1 VGSRDCHGL
10 SRDRGLALRPWCHYS
25 IASIFCHTGWQL
37 PCSTHLH
44 STVLVF
50 VPAIAWALVAPRLLS
65 GNRITGRPLEYPRW
79 TQRLTLSKPWG
90 AVSLFD
96 TR

>member
-1 VGSRDCHGL
+1 MLYR
-10 SRDRGLALRPWCHYS
+10 
-25 IASIFCHTGWQL
+25 
-37 PCSTHLH
+37 HLH

-50 VPAIAWALVAPRLLS
+50 VPPIAWALVAPRLLS
-65 GNRITGRPLEYPRW
+65 GNRITGRPLEYTRW

-90 AVSLFD
+90 AVSQFD